1 MPTKRFVNLPRDKQD
16 RITAAAIE
24 EFIVS
29 GFEGAKV
36 AGIIRRA
43 SIPRG
48 SFYQYFS
55 GKEDVLQHLFDH
67 LARAK
72 LADMAEV
79 IALAGQVPFTDYL
92 EATFAAGMQFARRNP
107 RLIALGH
114 SLKSSQSEFAQASLA
129 AAKLMAVEHY
139 EPLIQIDQSRGLIRA
154 SVDSRHLAEFIVEV
168 YSDVVM
174 AMMDRAD
181 GEGNARAGQLAAT
194 MFDIL
199 RHGINKERIGGMTD
213 V

>member
-1 MPTKRFVNLPRDKQD
+1 MPTKRFGNLPRDKQD

-43 SIPRG
+43 GIPRG

-79 IALAGQVPFTDYL
+79 VALAGRVPFTDYL
-92 EATFAAGMQFARRNP
+92 EATFTAGMQFARRNP
-107 RLIALGH
+107 RLVALGH
-114 SLKSSQSEFAQASLA
+114 SLKSSQSEFTQASLA

-139 EPLIQIDQSRGLIRA
+139 EPLIRIDQSRGLIRS
-154 SVDSRHLAEFIVEV
+154 SVDARRLAEFIVEV

-181 GEGNARAGQLAAT
+181 GQGHERAGQLAAA

-199 RHGINKERIGGMTD
+199 RHGILNERIGGMRD